1 VGALCAEPKTAGSTV
16 EQKEERTLGEKRWP
30 EHWTP
35 EQAATCARARTEEK
49 ETKVLC

>member
-1 VGALCAEPKTAGSTV
+1 VQN
-16 EQKEERTLGEKRWP
+16 QKPPAVLSSRKKNERSVEKRWP